1 VLIYEVT
8 DRARF
13 FALSIVPHW
22 LLQGL
27 KIFLRK
33 TASKDVF
40 RPSGRAKTALEKHL
54 FQPRKNILAS
64 WRENRANP

>member
-1 VLIYEVT
+1 VHVILLFPAYP
-8 DRARF
+8 AGSF
-13 FALSIVPHW
+13 
-22 LLQGL
+22 LQGL

-33 TASKDVF
+33 TASKDLF

-64 WRENRANP
+64 RRKNRAAP